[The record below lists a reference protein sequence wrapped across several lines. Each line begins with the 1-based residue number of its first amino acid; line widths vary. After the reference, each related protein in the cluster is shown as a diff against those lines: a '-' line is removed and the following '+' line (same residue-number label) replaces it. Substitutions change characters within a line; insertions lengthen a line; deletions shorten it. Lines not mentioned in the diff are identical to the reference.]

1 MLMKRQPS
9 VGMPENPK
17 TGLAGQF
24 KIKFDLGGNS
34 ACIALV
40 LLLLLL
46 PLSRLILLPSS
57 PSSSRASSACDVD
70 RSPVVGFFLFRMRA
84 NCD

>member
-1 MLMKRQPS
+1 
-9 VGMPENPK
+9 MPESPK

-46 PLSRLILLPSS
+46 PLSALLLLPP
-57 PSSSRASSACDVD
+57 PSLLVARLLSCDVD
-70 RSPVVGFFLFRMRA
+70 RSPVVGFCLFRTCA
-84 NCD
+84 NC

>member
-1 MLMKRQPS
+1 
-9 VGMPENPK
+9 MPENPK

-46 PLSRLILLPSS
+46 PLSALLLSPLSRLLSRLL
-57 PSSSRASSACDVD
+57 ACNVD
-70 RSPVVGFFLFRMRA
+70 RSPVVGFCLFRKRA
-84 NCD
+84 NAD